1 MRLFFAS
8 VIILFIRNIL
18 HINRLQKLTENKMAE
33 NKRDNGIVFFS
44 SLTDV
49 FSRATGLTAT
59 VIKVTDGRLPDCYA
73 GAEFFSLPLVQ
84 SNKICGYIIFDHRAA
99 TDNNHRSAAIRL
111 LHFIVSHYLS
121 LIHI

>member
-1 MRLFFAS
+1 
-8 VIILFIRNIL
+8 
-18 HINRLQKLTENKMAE
+18 MAE

-84 SNKICGYIIFDHRAA
+84 SNKYAGILFLTIEQQPIIIIAR
-99 TDNNHRSAAIRL
+99 RL
-111 LHFIVSHYLS
+111 
-121 LIHI
+121 